1 MAGPIRTFE
10 SGATRDNAEGKPDY
24 PGFESALVSKRFAEY
39 MDKNRTQPDGSVR
52 GSDNWKK
59 GIPQSEYLL
68 SLARHMKDLE
78 LHAEGFPAEAR
89 EDRESALCAI
99 IFNARGLLFEILKDK
114 YKDKYNG
121 KNAVGLSSN
130 VYGPIASRPKGILY
144 EANLNPTPTTGPPF
158 TPSSTSPWNDK
169 DNNYDPT
176 NRY

>member
-24 PGFESALVSKRFAEY
+24 PGFESALVSKRFSEY

-68 SLARHMKDLE
+68 SLSRHMKDLE

-114 YKDKYNG
+114 YNA
-121 KNAVGLSSN
+121 KNALGDGVRLGIFDPRIWDNST
-130 VYGPIASRPKGILY
+130 PTKGIPY
-144 EANLNPTPTTGPPF
+144 PT
-158 TPSSTSPWNDK
+158 SSVGPWNDK
-169 DNNYDPT
+169 DNYYNPKDDF
-176 NRY
+176 